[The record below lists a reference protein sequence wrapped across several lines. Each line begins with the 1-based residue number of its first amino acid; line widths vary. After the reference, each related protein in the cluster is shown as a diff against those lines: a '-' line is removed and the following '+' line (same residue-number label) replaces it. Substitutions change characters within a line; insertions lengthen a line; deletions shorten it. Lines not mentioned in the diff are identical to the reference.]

1 MVRLDNNRDKLSSSA
16 LFFLSRSLSCSRTFF
31 ERIKRKKKGKKE
43 RSSYLCGG
51 ITILMFERMSFNPTT
66 IKQL

>member
-31 ERIKRKKKGKKE
+31 ERIKRKKKGKKKDYRIFVE
-43 RSSYLCGG
+43 ELR
-51 ITILMFERMSFNPTT
+51 F
-66 IKQL
+66 